1 MKKFTRILSLALVMV
16 MAVCALASCSDTV
29 DYESDDL
36 GEYIT
41 LSDADLRNIALS
53 LTQRG
58 KTADEYINDL
68 LFANRKYTK
77 NTDEEAVIGMGDM
90 VDIYYYV
97 TVDGEDY
104 IDALDGMAGYNYD
117 SSGNPVP
124 VYASGT
130 NMPQS
135 TPSSVYLGAN
145 TVSELLEKKLGS
157 GDYKLGD
164 FKDTKREIKT
174 EGTVAVGDIVYV
186 TYTESYKTNN
196 TTTKSDTYSYKRIV
210 VPAEGEYSELVGK
223 EIGKTFEFK
232 RTKEKA
238 GANREVTYSG
248 TVNFKSTEAFKDIE
262 ISFPED
268 YSIPALKGKTA
279 TFHVIVDALYAR
291 GGENYVAKKGD
302 ISYAFYR
309 GVILS
314 VADEKYNDYVGSL
327 FDSNYGSTVYSVN
340 IGAGN
345 SIADFENG
353 FIGKGVS
360 GSVTGATSTGKIK
373 DVLFDGSGNLKDLK
387 ISIMLKAQYSKNDT
401 VVDYIKPYEQFVNTV
416 DAANAET
423 HTGNLRDL
431 TKDLYQPL
439 LDYFKTCDVDLQGTF
454 AQDFELEIDG
464 AVRNVA
470 VEGYIRLAAEDVDD
484 AVYIDAVF
492 PDDYN
497 SSQPHL
503 NGATAR
509 FYIVVDHITPC
520 EIPALDEDFI
530 KNTVKYE
537 SDKTGDELI
546 NAFKDYTR
554 EYLEASQR
562 SEDINE
568 ASSQIWAHLFDKAM
582 VIEYPDGNVEDEVD
596 KVYEEIKATYNSYR
610 SQYGTSFTQTYP
622 SLNSYIQASAIESG
636 AEKDRDT
643 DYYLEFVAQ
652 SRIKEKMIL
661 FSAVK
666 TLGIVPSD
674 EDYQKYRTQ
683 FINEMASY
691 YGTTAEEIEKG
702 YEEIDIRMQILSN
715 LLIEKLYDV
724 NVGNITR
731 K

>member
-16 MAVCALASCSDTV
+16 MAVCALASCSDTI
-29 DYESDDL
+29 DYEGDDL
-36 GEYIT
+36 SEYIA

-53 LTQRG
+53 LTERG
-58 KTADEYINDL
+58 TTADEYINDL

-77 NTDEEAVIGMGDM
+77 NTDEEAVIGMGDV
-90 VDIYYYV
+90 VDLYYYV

-104 IDALDGMAGYNYD
+104 KGTLDGLLGYD
-117 SSGNPVP
+117 SQGNRVNAP
-124 VYASGT
+124 GT
-130 NMPQS
+130 NMAQT
-135 TPSSVYLGAN
+135 TPTRVYLGAN
-145 TVSELLEKKLGS
+145 TLCELLEEELGN
-157 GDYKLGD
+157 GTYTLGF
-164 FKDTKREIKT
+164 FKDTKREVKT
-174 EGTVAVGDIVYV
+174 EGTVAADDIIYI
-186 TYTESYKTNN
+186 TYTRSYKSNN
-196 TTTKSDTYSYKRIV
+196 TVTKTETYSYERVDLKKY
-210 VPAEGEYSELVGK
+210 PELAGK

-232 RTKEKA
+232 RTETIKGDKKS
-238 GANREVTYSG
+238 VTYTG
-248 TVNFKSTEAFKDIE
+248 TVNFAATEKFETIDIT
-262 ISFPED
+262 FPSD
-268 YSIPALKGKTA
+268 CSVPDLRDKTA

-291 GGENYVAKKGD
+291 GGEKYVAKRGD
-302 ISYAFYR
+302 TVYTYYR

-314 VADEKYNDYVGSL
+314 VADEKYKDYVGSL
-327 FDSNYGSTVYSVN
+327 FDSNYGSTIYQVN
-340 IGAGN
+340 IGEGN
-345 SIADFENG
+345 SIEDFENG

-360 GSVTGATSTGKIK
+360 GSVTGATTTGKIK
-373 DVLFDGSGNLKDLK
+373 DVLFDADGNLKDLK
-387 ISIMLKAQYSKNDT
+387 ISIMLSAQYSKNES
-401 VVDYIKPYEQFVNTV
+401 VVDYIKPYEHFVNTT
-416 DAANAET
+416 DAANEKT
-423 HTGNLRDL
+423 HTGNLADL
-431 TKDLYQPL
+431 TKNLPL
-439 LDYFKTCDVDLQGTF
+439 LDYFKTCDAEVGIDPEYGYTF
-454 AQDFELEIDG
+454 AETFKDVETDDGKQD
-464 AVRNVA
+464 VSVK
-470 VEGYIRLAAEDVDD
+470 GYIRLVAEDVDD
-484 AVYIDAVF
+484 AVYIDATF
-492 PDDYN
+492 PDNYN

-503 NGATAR
+503 NGAKAR

-554 EYLEASQR
+554 EYLEESQR

-622 SLNSYIQASAIESG
+622 SLNAYIQASAIESG

-643 DYYLEFVAQ
+643 DYYLEFIAQ
-652 SRIKEKMIL
+652 SRVKEKMIL

>member
-1 MKKFTRILSLALVMV
+1 MKKFTRILSLALVIV
-16 MAVCALASCSDTV
+16 MMVCALASCSDTV

-58 KTADEYINDL
+58 KTADEYINEM

-77 NTDEEAVIGMGDM
+77 NTDENADIGMGDV
-90 VDIYYYV
+90 VDLYYYV

-104 IDALDGMAGYNYD
+104 KGTLDGLLGYD
-117 SSGNPVP
+117 SQGNRVNAP
-124 VYASGT
+124 GT
-130 NMPQS
+130 NMAQT
-135 TPSSVYLGAN
+135 TPTRVYLGAN
-145 TVSELLEKKLGS
+145 TLCELLEKELGS
-157 GDYKLGD
+157 GEPGD
-164 FKDTKREIKT
+164 FKETKREIKT
-174 EGTVAVGDIVYV
+174 EGTVAADDIIYI
-186 TYTESYKTNN
+186 TYTRSYKSNN
-196 TTTKSDTYSYKRIV
+196 TVTKTETYSYERVDLKKY
-210 VPAEGEYSELVGK
+210 PELAGK

-232 RTKEKA
+232 RTETIKGEEKS
-238 GANREVTYSG
+238 VTYTG
-248 TVNFKSTEAFKDIE
+248 TVNFAATEKFETIDIT
-262 ISFPED
+262 FPSD
-268 YSIPALKGKTA
+268 CSVPDLRGKTA

-327 FDSNYGSTVYSVN
+327 FDSNYGSTIYQVN
-340 IGAGN
+340 IGEGN
-345 SIADFENG
+345 SIEDFENG

-360 GSVTGATSTGKIK
+360 GSVTGATTSGKIK
-373 DVLFDGSGNLKDLK
+373 DVLFDADGELKDLK

-416 DAANAET
+416 DAAKAET

-464 AVRNVA
+464 AVLNVA

-492 PDDYN
+492 PDDYS

-537 SDKTGDELI
+537 SDKTGDALI

-622 SLNSYIQASAIESG
+622 SLNAYIQASAIESG

-652 SRIKEKMIL
+652 SRVKEKMIL

-691 YGTTAEEIEKG
+691 YGATAEEIEKG

-731 K
+731 KTDG